1 MDAVFIAAM
10 ALVVALIVALT
21 IGCDKLGVKK

>member
-10 ALVVALIVALT
+10 ALFVLVLVALT
-21 IGCDKLGVKK
+21 IGCDKLGAKK

>member
-1 MDAVFIAAM
+1 MDAVYIAAM

-21 IGCDKLGVKK
+21 IGCDTLGAKK